1 MKKKTLLILVKG
13 KPAATFLKTFFRTC
27 DTYRPVFCNTP
38 PSPCMPL
45 ANERDASAVIAE
57 VSLLPSLSL
66 LDQGIP
72 CIAMIGGEKKKGV
85 ETAAAYTVKG
95 YITSPFVREDL
106 DFKLNSVIRH
116 SEMIRAQ
123 KKEIQDLRT
132 LHEFAQLI
140 SSTLDPKQ
148 ILFMIVKRISDL
160 MPVTRCS
167 IIQVDWL
174 HKFAYVVASFETPNV
189 SMIKLSLKKYPE
201 IVEALLRKKPIV
213 VSDINTSP
221 IMKSV
226 RDIISPL
233 GIRSI
238 LVMPIIFE
246 KKVIGTLFLRTS
258 RKQHTFRRDE
268 IRLLKGIADVSANTL
283 YNAFRFA
290 QVEDEKTRLEKLAIT
305 DYLTGLYNV
314 RYFQHRIIEEF
325 TRAERYKLPICC
337 LMLDI
342 DRFKKINDTHGHKAG
357 DLVLKEFAQQ
367 LRQLSRKSDVL
378 ARYGG
383 EEFII
388 MLPQTT
394 IAGAISEAERIR
406 NAITAHAFKG
416 LKSGTRLTVSIGI
429 SSFPH
434 ARIKTYDNLISAA
447 DDSLYEAKKS
457 GRDRVVVFT

>member
-1 MKKKTLLILVKG
+1 MKKKTILIFVKS
-13 KPAATFLKTFFRTC
+13 KAAATFLKTFFRTC
-27 DTYRPVFCNTP
+27 DTYRPVFCNAP

-57 VSLLPSLSL
+57 ASLLPSISL

-85 ETAAAYTVKG
+85 ETAAAYTVNG
-95 YITSPFVREDL
+95 YITRPFVREDL
-106 DFKLNSVIRH
+106 DFKLNAAIRH
-116 SEMIRAQ
+116 HEMMHIQKREIR
-123 KKEIQDLRT
+123 DLRT

-140 SSTLDPKQ
+140 SSTLDPTQ

-201 IVEALLRKKPIV
+201 IVEALLRKKPV
-213 VSDINTSP
+213 MVSDINTSP

-258 RKQHTFRRDE
+258 RKRHTFRRDE

-283 YNAFRFA
+283 FNAFRFA

-305 DYLTGLYNV
+305 DHLTGIYNI

-325 TRAERYKLPICC
+325 TRAERHRMPISC
-337 LMLDI
+337 LMIDI
-342 DRFKKINDTHGHKAG
+342 DHFKKINDTHGHKTG

-367 LRQLSRKSDVL
+367 LKQLTRKSDVL

-394 IAGAISEAERIR
+394 IQGAIAEAERIR
-406 NAITAHAFKG
+406 MAVTSHKFKW
-416 LKSGTRLTVSIGI
+416 LKGRACLTISIGI
-429 SSFPH
+429 AAFPD
-434 ARIKTYDNLISAA
+434 ARIKTYDELISAA

-457 GRDRVVVFT
+457 GRDRVVIFT